1 MEILIRLAPGGCRC
15 VPGVRRLLGAA
26 RLNAGG
32 SPTAKLRC
40 NADRLEL
47 ADDRH
52 SSALAERLLPVSCGL
67 HAVQRNVRSWLQIQ
81 PVATAHVYSDH
92 AVEDGWH
99 STAGAPPCAARLGR
113 ASSTVSRELKLNG
126 GRDGY
131 RATEFKG
138 DAETV
143 RCVDLISRRSDRR
156 WRRSP
161 ARSRYR

>member
-67 HAVQRNVRSWLQIQ
+67 HAVQRNVRSWMQIQ

-92 AVEDGWH
+92 AVKDGWH
-99 STAGAPPCAARLGR
+99 STTGAPPCPDGASLGERGNLPR
-113 ASSTVSRELKLNG
+113 AG
-126 GRDGY
+126 DGRI
-131 RATEFKG
+131 
-138 DAETV
+138 
-143 RCVDLISRRSDRR
+143 CSHNR
-156 WRRSP
+156 WT
-161 ARSRYR
+161 ARSSAIDRQPRTEAQRRPRWLSSH